1 MVTGG
6 RTALDDGDTRIIAAL
21 ADDGRRS
28 NRDVSRAVGLSERV
42 VGQRIRRL
50 RELDVMRVVAVV
62 DMHAAGFE
70 SVVNVGV
77 RVSGRAAEDV
87 ARDLA
92 RLPQVLSVLL
102 MSGGNDIEIVVAARN
117 HATLAT
123 LVETALNRIPGIE
136 TLSPSLRLRVLKVE
150 AGMAPLV
157 APSGAALAFP
167 PDSPLDETARG
178 IVGQLWSDPQTTN
191 QDIAKR
197 LGSSETTVRGR
208 IADLR
213 ARGVLRITA
222 INNLR
227 VGNDLV
233 FAAVGIGVDPG
244 QLDHVAEKVCALA
257 EVRFAATV
265 LGRCHLLTMIVT
277 HTAAQLS
284 SLVHTTIG
292 RVRGVARVEA
302 AQALRFIKH
311 DYRWAPLQAS
321 SAVAQW
327 AGPTATP
334 HGR

>member
-1 MVTGG
+1 M
-6 RTALDDGDTRIIAAL
+6 LDDGDARIIAAL
-21 ADDGRRS
+21 AEDGRRS

-50 RELDVMRVVAVV
+50 REDDVMRVVAVV

-70 SVVNVGV
+70 SVVNIGV
-77 RVSGRAAEDV
+77 RVAGRAAEDV

-102 MSGGNDIEIVVAARN
+102 MSGGSDIEIVVVARN
-117 HATLAT
+117 PSALAMF
-123 LVETALNRIPGIE
+123 VESALHRIAGIE
-136 TLSPSLRLRVLKVE
+136 SLSPSLRLRVLKVE
-150 AGMAPLV
+150 AGLAPLV
-157 APSGAALAFP
+157 APSGEALTFP
-167 PDSPLDETARG
+167 ADSPLDETARG
-178 IVGQLWSDPQTTN
+178 IVEQLWSHPQATN
-191 QDIAKR
+191 QDIARR

-213 ARGVLRITA
+213 ARRALRITA

-227 VGNDLV
+227 VGDDLV
-233 FAAVGIGVDPG
+233 FAAVGVSVEPG
-244 QLDHVAEKVCALA
+244 HVEHVAERICELS

-265 LGRCHLLTMIVT
+265 LGRFHLLTMVVAHTPAELSALT
-277 HTAAQLS
+277 HA
-284 SLVHTTIG
+284 TIG

-302 AQALRFIKH
+302 AQALRFVKH
-311 DYRWAPLQAS
+311 DYRWAPLHTTPLQPATGHP
-321 SAVAQW
+321 QR